1 MGPVLLY
8 LLSRL
13 FFLESFLLF
22 STKNQKNGWGERA
35 PRAPALDSPLEGS
48 SALHKGARN
57 LNVLKCFPYD
67 TEDLKNRSAV
77 PTCVGFQSIN
87 VNEKLYSK
95 RNTFCHVIAMNVRK
109 DSVELQ
115 LADEKTVR
123 GETFGLLVSRKLRVL
138 TVFQNKPFGM
148 TGE

>member
-1 MGPVLLY
+1 
-8 LLSRL
+8 
-13 FFLESFLLF
+13 
-22 STKNQKNGWGERA
+22 
-35 PRAPALDSPLEGS
+35 
-48 SALHKGARN
+48 
-57 LNVLKCFPYD
+57 
-67 TEDLKNRSAV
+67 
-77 PTCVGFQSIN
+77 
-87 VNEKLYSK
+87 
-95 RNTFCHVIAMNVRK
+95 MNVRK